1 MEVCLIGGFLSPL
14 PEPRLTA
21 FAELPIHDHGL
32 LLTADDPVCICSIPW
47 EQNEASCAIS
57 VSNQTSFCED
67 LYSGPHCSLR
77 WLMATEF
84 KPAVPVSPLHSALP
98 FRLLHL
104 FFLGMSASLYIFP
117 LKSRISTLLFL
128 TLRLPTQSHIGC
140 LPEEKCIQQ
149 SSV

>member
-1 MEVCLIGGFLSPL
+1 MSPL
-14 PEPRLTA
+14 PEPRLT
-21 FAELPIHDHGL
+21 EHLQNCPYMITDYCSL
-32 LLTADDPVCICSIPW
+32 QTTPLRLVCICSIPW

-67 LYSGPHCSLR
+67 LYSGLHCSFR

-84 KPAVPVSPLHSALP
+84 KPAVLVSPLHSAFP